1 MLQLQ
6 LDFMRRQCT
15 FDTFMSWL
23 GQCISMWDP
32 EDIEALVA
40 AKKSELEAMDKKNQ
54 KDDDVFLHING
65 SEPVMY

>member
-1 MLQLQ
+1 
-6 LDFMRRQCT
+6 
-15 FDTFMSWL
+15 MSWL

-65 SEPVMY
+65 SESVMH